1 MSKLN
6 DLVLNKTAPE
16 SIAEIGVIDSDVLE
30 ELLQGVSPQNSKE
43 NLRTNSHQALLII
56 SEKQP
61 EILYKK
67 WEYFADLLKSEHSF
81 SRTTGVYI
89 ITNLATID
97 KENRFDGISDDYFN
111 LLNDEALPVAAHA
124 ARLFGRI
131 ALTKPKFEARITEK
145 LLSIDLTNH
154 TESHKSLMKAYIIEA
169 FDYYFDKAGDKR
181 EITKFIKEQF
191 KSKSLKAKKL
201 ASKFLKKYAIK

>member
-1 MSKLN
+1 M
-6 DLVLNKTAPE
+6 
-16 SIAEIGVIDSDVLE
+16 
-30 ELLQGVSPQNSKE
+30 
-43 NLRTNSHQALLII
+43 
-56 SEKQP
+56 
-61 EILYKK
+61 
-67 WEYFADLLKSEHSF
+67 KSEHSF
-81 SRTTGVYI
+81 SRKTGVYI

-181 EITKFIKEQF
+181 EITKFIKEQL